1 MQAALNRNRD
11 TFPRGNL
18 WLGGEILKSR
28 RDSPQNTRV
37 AEARFLSEKT
47 QFMISPTVFVISN
60 VCPSGLEGIP
70 PTQSSNVH
78 HFDHIHDVL
87 GIESLQRVA
96 AVERLVSL

>member
-1 MQAALNRNRD
+1 
-11 TFPRGNL
+11 
-18 WLGGEILKSR
+18 
-28 RDSPQNTRV
+28 
-37 AEARFLSEKT
+37 
-47 QFMISPTVFVISN
+47 MISPTVFVISN